1 MLTAGHGP
9 AGVILGEEMQES
21 QLFPRAGECV
31 AGWPEESAPGVPCRG
46 GQQEKRI
53 LVTQDFQPG
62 HPVRP
67 IAWLGVR
74 VHLPRS
80 PPYTCGVQVMQH
92 SDPVSASDTA
102 LSPSPGSITRDPKES

>member
-53 LVTQDFQPG
+53 LVTQDFQPFSPSEAHRMARG
-62 HPVRP
+62 
-67 IAWLGVR
+67 A
-74 VHLPRS
+74 S
-80 PPYTCGVQVMQH
+80 PPPQVPPPHLWGAGDAAQ
-92 SDPVSASDTA
+92 
-102 LSPSPGSITRDPKES
+102 